1 MERFNIGVDLHKTQF
16 TICCLSGESFLWEG
30 QYSTNPGGYAEFKR
44 RILGLS
50 KRSKKSSVYLAVES
64 TGNTKFFKNTVET
77 WGCKV
82 HVVNT
87 LKFKV
92 INESVKKT
100 DKHDARTL
108 AEFLSK
114 DMIPEAHLCSWE
126 SEELRRLLHVR
137 RTLTRA
143 VVTVK
148 NQIHGMMNAHGL
160 ESLKGGLQSEKGR
173 QRILGALTG
182 IDTDPVTGLV
192 AQQLFQTI
200 SLLLGQIKDLV
211 KTLEQ
216 KVANDEV
223 VKRLQT
229 IPGCGLITAS
239 TIRAAL
245 DDIGRFP
252 GPKQFAAYA
261 GLAPWVQCSN
271 TSMHYGKI
279 TKRGPEELRTALVQ
293 LVLGM
298 YRSRVTAE
306 FRIMKS
312 YRYMKSNKG
321 SGKSIIAT
329 ARKLAVIIW
338 QMLSEKKDFDPEKML
353 DHNLNRKAVSMR
365 AASIEKSPMLS
376 GVEN

>member
-1 MERFNIGVDLHKTQF
+1 
-16 TICCLSGESFLWEG
+16 
-30 QYSTNPGGYAEFKR
+30 
-44 RILGLS
+44 
-50 KRSKKSSVYLAVES
+50 
-64 TGNTKFFKNTVET
+64 
-77 WGCKV
+77 
-82 HVVNT
+82 VVNT

-261 GLAPWVQCSN
+261 GLVPWVQCSN

-376 GVEN
+376 GIEN

>member
-1 MERFNIGVDLHKTQF
+1 MVRFNIGVDLHKTQF
-16 TICCLSGESFLWEG
+16 TTCCLQDGKVLWEG
-30 QYSTNPGGYAEFKR
+30 YHITDPKGYSEFKGV
-44 RILGLS
+44 ILSLFG
-50 KRSKKSSVYLAVES
+50 KGNQVEVHLAVES
-64 TGNTKFFKNTVET
+64 TGNTKFFKNIVET

-82 HVVNT
+82 VVVNT

-108 AEFLSK
+108 AEFLGK
-114 DMIPEAHLCSWE
+114 DMLPEAHLCSWA

-148 NQIHGMMNAHGL
+148 NQIHGMLTAHGL
-160 ESLKGGLQSEKGR
+160 ESLKGGLQSKKGR
-173 QRILGALTG
+173 QEILDALTG
-182 IDTDPVTGLV
+182 PDMGPVTGLV
-192 AQQLFQTI
+192 AQQLFETI
-200 SLLLGQIKDLV
+200 NLLVSQIKE
-211 KTLEQ
+211 LEKILIE
-216 KVANDEV
+216 KVAEDET

-229 IPGCGLITAS
+229 IPGCGIITAS

-245 DDIGRFP
+245 DDISRFP

-261 GLAPWVQCSN
+261 GLVPWVQCSN
-271 TSMHYGKI
+271 LSAHYGKI

-298 YRSRVTAE
+298 YRSRLTGE
-306 FRIMKS
+306 YRIMKS
-312 YRYMKSNKG
+312 YRFMKSVKG

-329 ARKLAVIIW
+329 ARKLSVVIW
-338 QMLSEKKDFDPEKML
+338 KMLSEKKDFDPQEMVDPKLEK
-353 DHNLNRKAVSMR
+353 KADSMR
-365 AASIEKSPMLS
+365 NTELNQRIPTLS
-376 GVEN
+376 GR